1 MARGGRRELLTA
13 LTLKLLLSGSNRQ
26 NERRTLA
33 DAAQIS
39 CFLQFFFSSSP
50 EPRDLLGGKETV
62 INEDLHTSQSMGAL
76 IIIQVH
82 GRYKRSIILGPAN
95 NENQYHL
102 HIHIDAYKNRT
113 EHLS

>member
-1 MARGGRRELLTA
+1 M
-13 LTLKLLLSGSNRQ
+13 
-26 NERRTLA
+26 A

-39 CFLQFFFSSSP
+39 CFLHFLFFFSL

-62 INEDLHTSQSMGAL
+62 VNEDLHTSQSMGAL

-82 GRYKRSIILGPAN
+82 GRYKRSIILGPAY
-95 NENQYHL
+95 NEHQYHL